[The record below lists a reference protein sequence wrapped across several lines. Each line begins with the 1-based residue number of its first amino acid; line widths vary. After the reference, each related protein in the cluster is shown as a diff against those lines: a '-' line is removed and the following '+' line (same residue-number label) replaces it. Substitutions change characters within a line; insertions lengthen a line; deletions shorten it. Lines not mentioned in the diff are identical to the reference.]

1 MIPFHRLLITTAILF
16 CVGFAAWAFAAYRSS
31 GAALQLVLGILFAAA
46 GVALGYYLKN
56 LNRFLHR

>member
-16 CVGFAAWAFAAYRSS
+16 CVGFAVWAFAAYRAT
-31 GAALQLVLGILFAAA
+31 GGALQLVLGILFAVA
-46 GVALGYYLKN
+46 GVALAYYLKN

>member
-16 CVGFAAWAFAAYRSS
+16 CIGFAAWAFAAFRAT
-31 GAALQLVLGILFAAA
+31 GGALQLVLGILFAVA
-46 GVALGYYLKN
+46 GIGLAYYLKN